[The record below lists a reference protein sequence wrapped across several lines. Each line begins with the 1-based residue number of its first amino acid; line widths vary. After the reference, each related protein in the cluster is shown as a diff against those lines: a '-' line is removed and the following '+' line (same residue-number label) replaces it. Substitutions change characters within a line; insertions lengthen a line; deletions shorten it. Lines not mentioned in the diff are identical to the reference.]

1 MVIGSSKTQ
10 SQTRKIFNSTRV
22 ISELPYFLPYIEE
35 KRRIGIKNEKT
46 SRLYNLKSHIK

>member
-22 ISELPYFLPYIEE
+22 IPKLPYFLPYIE
-35 KRRIGIKNEKT
+35 R
-46 SRLYNLKSHIK
+46 NLKINKEWAKKTKQKKNRTP